1 MSDSSIRVGRVMRS
15 STGEFTI
22 GTRLQQIDVPTFGSF
37 VKAPSTDGSDVIG
50 LIYDVLIEDDPLV
63 RQVISAER
71 EEIIR
76 DHREN
81 RQVPAT
87 VSVLVIGHCRNG
99 RMYSYLP
106 SQPPAAL
113 DLLHTCTNEEVV
125 RFTEDFTYFRTVLNA
140 IDARPDELL
149 AASLRHAA
157 EARHG
162 DRREFLVRAGRELAR
177 LLAFDAVRLEGLLRR
192 IRPGEL

>member
-1 MSDSSIRVGRVMRS
+1 MSDSPIRVGRVMRS

-22 GTRLQQIDVPTFGSF
+22 GTRLQQTDVPQFGSF
-37 VKAPSTDGSDVIG
+37 VKAPSTDGSVVIG
-50 LIYDVLIEDDPLV
+50 LIYDVLIEDDPFV

-87 VSVLVIGHCRNG
+87 VSVLVVGHSRTG
-99 RMYSYLP
+99 HMYPYLP

-113 DLLHTCTNEEVV
+113 DILHTCTHDEVI

-140 IDARPDELL
+140 IHARPDELL
-149 AASLRHAA
+149 AASLRYAA

-162 DRREFLVRAGRELAR
+162 DGREFLVRAGRELAR
-177 LLAFDAVRLEGLLRR
+177 LLAFDVVRLEGLLRR
-192 IRPGEL
+192 IRP

>member
-1 MSDSSIRVGRVMRS
+1 MRS

-22 GTRLQQIDVPTFGSF
+22 GAHLRQADVPRFGSF
-37 VKAPSTDGSDVIG
+37 VKAPSTDGCEVIG
-50 LIYDVLIEDDPLV
+50 LIYDVLIEDDPFV
-63 RQVISAER
+63 RQMIGADVKDEY
-71 EEIIR
+71 IR

-87 VSVLVIGHCRNG
+87 VSVLVVGHCRDG
-99 RMYSYLP
+99 RMVPYLP

-113 DLLHTCTNEEVV
+113 DLLHTCTDEEV
-125 RFTEDFTYFRTVLNA
+125 RQFSEDFTYFRTVLNA

-157 EARHG
+157 QARAG
-162 DRREFLVRAGRELAR
+162 EGREFLVRAGRELAR

-192 IRPGEL
+192 IRP

>member
-1 MSDSSIRVGRVMRS
+1 MSNSALRVGRVMRS

-22 GTRLQQIDVPTFGSF
+22 GTRLLQADVPRFGAF
-37 VKAPSTDGSDVIG
+37 VRAPSTDGCQVIG
-50 LIYDVLIEDDPLV
+50 LIYDVLIEDDPFV
-63 RQVISAER
+63 RQLVTADR

-76 DHREN
+76 DQREN

-87 VSVLVIGHCRNG
+87 VSVLVVGHWRDG
-99 RMYSYLP
+99 QMYPYLP
-106 SQPPAAL
+106 PQPPAAL
-113 DLLHTCTNEEVV
+113 DTLFTCTDDEVI
-125 RFTEDFTYFRTVLNA
+125 RFTEDFSYFRTVLNA

-157 EARHG
+157 AARPG
-162 DRREFLVRAGRELAR
+162 GGREFLVRAGRELAR

-192 IRPGEL
+192 IRP